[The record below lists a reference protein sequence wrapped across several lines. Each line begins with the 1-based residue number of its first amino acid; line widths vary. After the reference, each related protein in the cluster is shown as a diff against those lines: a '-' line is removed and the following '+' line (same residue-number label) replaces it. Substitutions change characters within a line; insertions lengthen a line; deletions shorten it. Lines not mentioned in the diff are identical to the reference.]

1 MGKIKGTV
9 LIQIIKFLRSRK
21 ERGREA
27 TPKYLHHYLES
38 RILAANW
45 YPENDYLE
53 LLRATASLADFGPD
67 IDCWEELG
75 RFAARSYID
84 DAYQILIRKGD
95 AAGTLKNFGLL
106 WELRHDT
113 GKAEVTSLLPGTA
126 LIKIRD
132 YVLVDENLCR
142 AIQGTI
148 LGMLEAAEIKE
159 IQITKGLCRARG
171 DELCAWQIQ
180 WDLDKT
186 DRSKGEE

>member
-1 MGKIKGTV
+1 VGKIKGTV
-9 LIQIIKFLRSRK
+9 LITVIKFLRSRK
-21 ERGREA
+21 EEGKKA
-27 TPKYLHHYLES
+27 TPEHLHHYLES

-45 YPENDYLE
+45 YPEYDYLE
-53 LLRATASLADFGPD
+53 LLRATASLFDPGPG
-67 IDCWEELG
+67 IDRWEELG
-75 RFAARSYID
+75 RFAACSYID
-84 DAYQILIRKGD
+84 EAYQILIRKGD

-132 YVLVDENLCR
+132 YILVDEELCR

-148 LGMLEAAEIKE
+148 RGMLESAGIEG

-180 WDLDKT
+180 WDIEKT
-186 DRSKGEE
+186 EKSQGDE

>member
-1 MGKIKGTV
+1 VGKIKGTV
-9 LIQIIKFLRSRK
+9 LITVIKFLRSRK
-21 ERGREA
+21 EEGKKA
-27 TPKYLHHYLES
+27 TPERLHHYLES

-45 YPENDYLE
+45 YPEDDYLE
-53 LLRATASLADFGPD
+53 LLRATASLFDPGPD
-67 IDCWEELG
+67 IDAWEELG

-84 DAYQILIRKGD
+84 EAYQILIREGD

-113 GKAEVTSLLPGTA
+113 GKAEITSLLPGSA
-126 LIKIRD
+126 LVKIRD
-132 YVLVDENLCR
+132 YVLVDEELCR

-148 LGMLEAAEIKE
+148 LGMLQAARIEG

-180 WDLDKT
+180 WDIEKT
-186 DRSKGEE
+186 KKPPEEE

>member
-9 LIQIIKFLRSRK
+9 LIQVIKFLRSR
-21 ERGREA
+21 REA
-27 TPKYLHHYLES
+27 GRRAVPERLHHYLET

-45 YPENDYLE
+45 YPEEDYLE
-53 LLRATASLADFGPD
+53 LLRATASLFDPGPD
-67 IDCWEELG
+67 IDRWEILG
-75 RFAARSYID
+75 RIAARSYID
-84 DAYQILIRKGD
+84 EAYQILIRKGD
-95 AAGTLKNFGLL
+95 AAGTLKNFALL

-132 YVLVDENLCR
+132 YVLVAEEICR

-148 LGMLEAAEIKE
+148 LGMLEAAAIEE
-159 IQITKGLCRARG
+159 VQITKGLCRARG

-180 WDLDKT
+180 WDPDKPRNRG
-186 DRSKGEE
+186 DD